1 MATTDTQVYECE
13 SCGNTLVASAQPDSL
28 VCCGTDMA
36 PVTGGGSI
44 VQEPDLETLWREIF
58 GLSRTR
64 ILVCICVLMDEPTT
78 VGDVAE
84 MSGLSESTVSNHLE
98 PLVSAGILERS
109 VRNLRDG
116 GTIHVYNGAPIET
129 QQEIYRRG
137 LFTWFARAITMIEE
151 YSPDQLKE
159 PYTAVAETETQQAQA
174 AVFWD

>member
-1 MATTDTQVYECE
+1 MATPDAQVFECE
-13 SCGNTLVASAQPDSL
+13 SCGNTLVAEHRPEEL
-28 VCCGTDMA
+28 HCCGA
-36 PVTGGGSI
+36 PMTPIQADEPI
-44 VQEPDLETLWREIF
+44 VEEPDLETLWREIF

-78 VGDVAE
+78 VAEVAE
-84 MSGLSESTVSNHLE
+84 MSGLSESTASNHLD
-98 PLVSAGILERS
+98 PLVEAGILERS
-109 VRNLRDG
+109 VKNLREG
-116 GTIHVYNGAPIET
+116 GTIHVYRGAPIET

-151 YSPDQLKE
+151 YSPDQLKA